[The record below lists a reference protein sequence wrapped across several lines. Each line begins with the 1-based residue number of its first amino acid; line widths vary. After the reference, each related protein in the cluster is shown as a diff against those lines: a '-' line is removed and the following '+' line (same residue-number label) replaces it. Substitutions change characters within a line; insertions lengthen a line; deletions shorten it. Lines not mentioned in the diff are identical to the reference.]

1 MSKFGP
7 RPARSDR
14 RERLSAP
21 RRAVLDLLVEH
32 QDPMTVAQVAE
43 QLGQHPNTV
52 REHLEALV
60 RTGLAM
66 RDQRAPVGRGR
77 PASVYTYAPEA
88 SFSSPEYAVLAQ
100 VLVSYLSNVLPDGP
114 VLRHHSREAGRSW
127 GRAILEREPAHESE
141 AAGAAP
147 RRGSAAAV
155 EHLRRL
161 LDRTGFDPETERNG
175 DVRTVRLYRCPV
187 LELAKDR
194 PEVVCNAHLGMAR
207 EILAEGDVAPERVT
221 LEAFT
226 EPGACL
232 LHVTS
237 SPDGV
242 PPAPRGWARGLPV
255 TAAEAEP
262 VTGVPTSD
270 PWDGFDSEGGLTIGP
285 HREMFS

>member
-7 RPARSDR
+7 RPARTDR

-32 QDPMTVAQVAE
+32 QDPMTVAQAAE

-66 RDQRAPVGRGR
+66 RDQRPPVGRGR

-100 VLVSYLSNVLPDGP
+100 VLVSYLSHVLPDGP
-114 VLRHHSREAGRSW
+114 VLRHHAREAGRSW

-141 AAGAAP
+141 ASGAAS
-147 RRGSAAAV
+147 RRGTAGAV

-161 LDRTGFDPETERNG
+161 LDRTGFDPETERHG
-175 DVRTVRLYRCPV
+175 DVRTVRLHRCPV

-207 EILAEGDVAPERVT
+207 EILAEGDIAHERVT

-237 SPDGV
+237 SPDGA
-242 PPAPRGWARGLPV
+242 PPAPGGRAAAGPVAVAGGPRAARQGATTAWEGL
-255 TAAEAEP
+255 
-262 VTGVPTSD
+262 
-270 PWDGFDSEGGLTIGP
+270 DSEGGLTIGP
-285 HREMFS
+285 HREMRS

>member
-1 MSKFGP
+1 
-7 RPARSDR
+7 
-14 RERLSAP
+14 
-21 RRAVLDLLVEH
+21 
-32 QDPMTVAQVAE
+32 MTVAQAAE

-60 RTGLAM
+60 RNGLAM
-66 RDQRAPVGRGR
+66 RDQRPPVGRGR

-100 VLVSYLSNVLPDGP
+100 VLVSYLSHVLPDGP
-114 VLRHHSREAGRSW
+114 VLRHHAREAGRSW

-141 AAGAAP
+141 ASGAAP
-147 RRGSAAAV
+147 RRGTAGAV

-161 LDRTGFDPETERNG
+161 LDRTGFDPETERHG
-175 DVRTVRLYRCPV
+175 DVRTVRLHRCPV

-207 EILAEGDVAPERVT
+207 EILAEGDIAHERVT

-237 SPDGV
+237 SPDGA
-242 PPAPRGWARGLPV
+242 PPAPGGRAAAGPV
-255 TAAEAEP
+255 AVA
-262 VTGVPTSD
+262 GVPRAARQGATTA
-270 PWDGFDSEGGLTIGP
+270 WEGLDSEGGLTIGP
-285 HREMFS
+285 HREMRS